1 MQARTNGGLIGRRSP
16 NEQIEISVNGERA
29 ALLDISPT
37 MSESSPGG
45 LNLKTTRIFVKAG
58 PQRISAA
65 FLPKFSGLAMIW
77 SLPSNTRWLTPSGQ
91 LSFIRF
97 LTFRTST
104 CRSIHG
110 KRRLGYADRRK
121 FSSAVPSQPMKS
133 ALRHKLITSPGQT
146 GLSKTRDFRRISKD
160 CWLL

>member
-1 MQARTNGGLIGRRSP
+1 
-16 NEQIEISVNGERA
+16 
-29 ALLDISPT
+29 

-65 FLPKFSGLAMIW
+65 FLPKFSGLVDDLVAPIEYT
-77 SLPSNTRWLTPSGQ
+77 LADAIGQ

-104 CRSIHG
+104 LPVHSR
-110 KRRLGYADRRK
+110 
-121 FSSAVPSQPMKS
+121 
-133 ALRHKLITSPGQT
+133 
-146 GLSKTRDFRRISKD
+146 
-160 CWLL
+160 